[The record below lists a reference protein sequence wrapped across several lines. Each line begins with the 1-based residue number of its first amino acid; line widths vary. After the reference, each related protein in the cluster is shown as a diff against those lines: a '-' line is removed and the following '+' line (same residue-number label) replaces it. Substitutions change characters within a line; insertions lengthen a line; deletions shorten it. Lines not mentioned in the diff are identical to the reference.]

1 MADKYLD
8 INGLEY
14 YHDIIQGR
22 IDAVEGEIPTDYVKD
37 DDTRLTNKRT
47 PTSHASTGTTYGVGT
62 TSSYGHCKTI
72 NNLTTSSHTN
82 GYALSAYQGYLLAT
96 TRLADSLVSTETT
109 PTTNNTINWLY
120 Q

>member
-22 IDAVEGEIPTDYVKD
+22 IDAVEGEIPTDYVTTSD
-37 DDTRLTNKRT
+37 SRLTDSRT
-47 PTSHASTGTTYGVGT
+47 PKSHAASGTTYGVGT
-62 TSSYGHCKTI
+62 TSAYGHCRTI
-72 NNLTTSSHTN
+72 NNLTTSSHKN

-109 PTTNNTINWLY
+109 PTTDNTINWLY